1 MPMNSPGRPCANTI
15 AAQAGYSAPY
25 LYLLNEEEGQA
36 SRSPSEPT
44 AYTRRKLDQVSRAIR
59 SGHGQ
64 GRGDQYLPW
73 IRIRKNFTSPTS
85 HQVFD
90 SVGIQARNH
99 HFLSKLEFHTAL
111 LVSYMGATELREC
124 LPLWPFEHPHPDTG
138 LDADFDDRRE
148 SVPGLLDI
156 ATGAGIDHGTYVGT
170 TVPYIASIDLMFRIR
185 QDHRWRLFGIS
196 CKPKSIADK
205 SARAQE
211 RIELDR
217 LYCHAVGAHHHH
229 EDGALLNTELVQQL
243 IVMRPAVDFL
253 RSNRQ
258 TARFDDFVGSFNELA
273 DDHPVSD
280 VALAAGQRVGISRE
294 DAFSFFRLGAWL
306 HRIDI
311 DLSQR
316 VQMRKPVKRGGTT
329 VVQSLRLRYLG
340 VSHD

>member
-1 MPMNSPGRPCANTI
+1 MPLNSPDRPCANTI
-15 AAQAGYSAPY
+15 AVQAGYSAPY
-25 LYLLNEEEGQA
+25 LYLLNEEEGQ
-36 SRSPSEPT
+36 STLRHSEPT
-44 AYTRRKLDQVSRAIR
+44 AYTRRKLDQVSQAIR

-64 GRGDQYLPW
+64 GRGDAYQPW

-138 LDADFDDRRE
+138 LDRDFDDRGV
-148 SVPGLLDI
+148 SVPGLLEI

-185 QDHRWRLFGIS
+185 QGHRCRLFGIS
-196 CKPKSIADK
+196 CKPKDIADK
-205 SARAQE
+205 STRAHE

-217 LYCHAVGAHHHH
+217 LYCKAVGAHHHH
-229 EDGALLNTELVQQL
+229 EDGSFLNTELVQQL
-243 IVMRPAVDFL
+243 IVMRPAVSYL
-253 RSNRQ
+253 RTNRQ
-258 TARFDDFVGSFNELA
+258 TARFHDFLGSFNERA
-273 DDHPVSD
+273 DDLPVAD
-280 VALAAGQRVGISRE
+280 AALAAGQYVGIGRD
-294 DAFSFFRLGAWL
+294 DAFAFFRLGAWL
-306 HRIDI
+306 QLIDI

-316 VQMRKPVKRGGTT
+316 VQMRKPIKRGGAS
-329 VVQSLRLRYLG
+329 VIQSLRWRYLG
-340 VSHD
+340 MSHD

>member
-1 MPMNSPGRPCANTI
+1 MPMNSPVRPCANTI

-44 AYTRRKLDQVSRAIR
+44 AYTRRKLDQISRAIR

-64 GRGDQYLPW
+64 GRGDEYLPW

-196 CKPKSIADK
+196 CKPKAIADK
-205 SARAQE
+205 RARAQE
-211 RIELDR
+211 RI
-217 LYCHAVGAHHHH
+217 
-229 EDGALLNTELVQQL
+229 
-243 IVMRPAVDFL
+243 
-253 RSNRQ
+253 
-258 TARFDDFVGSFNELA
+258 
-273 DDHPVSD
+273 
-280 VALAAGQRVGISRE
+280 
-294 DAFSFFRLGAWL
+294 
-306 HRIDI
+306 
-311 DLSQR
+311 
-316 VQMRKPVKRGGTT
+316 
-329 VVQSLRLRYLG
+329 
-340 VSHD
+340 